1 MSNFTQE
8 PIKTYTI
15 GFDGEGYNE
24 FSYASEVSKFLG
36 TDHSQEILSAE
47 DYLNLFSKMIEYKDS
62 PLAVPNEIALHKLSK
77 SLKEDITVVLS
88 GEGADE
94 LFGGYGRIFRSSYD
108 YQRLESGNLNEDL
121 LKNLNIKYKSLSFK
135 SDLDHFL
142 DQYSY
147 ISAFDQKKLF
157 KDEVLNKIS
166 NGLNN
171 KEFIT
176 PLWKR
181 LDRLSYLDKMI
192 WFFQKVHLQGL
203 LNRLDTAS
211 MSASVEARV
220 PFVDHRLIEFFNK
233 VPSKYKLKWIDKE
246 SKLKAANLNSDQISE
261 NLDTT
266 KYILRE
272 NYKKNLPSSISS
284 RKKVGFPV
292 PLSVWLSGPLKN
304 YAQENFSDSSR
315 TQEIFKRSGVEK
327 ALKDVGQDVKSG
339 LKVWMMLNLEEWM
352 IIYDIISPY

>member
-1 MSNFTQE
+1 
-8 PIKTYTI
+8 
-15 GFDGEGYNE
+15 
-24 FSYASEVSKFLG
+24 
-36 TDHSQEILSAE
+36 
-47 DYLNLFSKMIEYKDS
+47 MI
-62 PLAVPNEIALHKLSK
+62 
-77 SLKEDITVVLS
+77 
-88 GEGADE
+88 
-94 LFGGYGRIFRSSYD
+94 
-108 YQRLESGNLNEDL
+108 
-121 LKNLNIKYKSLSFK
+121 
-135 SDLDHFL
+135 
-142 DQYSY
+142 
-147 ISAFDQKKLF
+147 KKLF

-272 NYKKNLPSSISS
+272 NYKKTCQAQLVQE
-284 RKKVGFPV
+284 KVGFPV

-304 YAQENFSDSSR
+304 YAQEKLLSDSSR

-352 IIYDIISPY
+352 NIYDINSP

>member
-1 MSNFTQE
+1 M
-8 PIKTYTI
+8 
-15 GFDGEGYNE
+15 
-24 FSYASEVSKFLG
+24 
-36 TDHSQEILSAE
+36 
-47 DYLNLFSKMIEYKDS
+47 
-62 PLAVPNEIALHKLSK
+62 
-77 SLKEDITVVLS
+77 
-88 GEGADE
+88 
-94 LFGGYGRIFRSSYD
+94 
-108 YQRLESGNLNEDL
+108 
-121 LKNLNIKYKSLSFK
+121 
-135 SDLDHFL
+135 
-142 DQYSY
+142 
-147 ISAFDQKKLF
+147 
-157 KDEVLNKIS
+157 NKIS

-272 NYKKNLPSSISS
+272 NYKKTCQAQLVQE
-284 RKKVGFPV
+284 KK
-292 PLSVWLSGPLKN
+292 
-304 YAQENFSDSSR
+304 
-315 TQEIFKRSGVEK
+315 
-327 ALKDVGQDVKSG
+327 
-339 LKVWMMLNLEEWM
+339 
-352 IIYDIISPY
+352 

>member
-1 MSNFTQE
+1 MPVIDLKNDFSEGELKDELNELLSSSVKYRMISDVPLGSLSGGLDSSILVYNMSNFTQE

-147 ISAFDQKKLF
+147 ISAFDQKTF
-157 KDEVLNKIS
+157 
-166 NGLNN
+166 
-171 KEFIT
+171 
-176 PLWKR
+176 
-181 LDRLSYLDKMI
+181 
-192 WFFQKVHLQGL
+192 
-203 LNRLDTAS
+203 
-211 MSASVEARV
+211 
-220 PFVDHRLIEFFNK
+220 
-233 VPSKYKLKWIDKE
+233 
-246 SKLKAANLNSDQISE
+246 
-261 NLDTT
+261 
-266 KYILRE
+266 
-272 NYKKNLPSSISS
+272 
-284 RKKVGFPV
+284 
-292 PLSVWLSGPLKN
+292 
-304 YAQENFSDSSR
+304 
-315 TQEIFKRSGVEK
+315 
-327 ALKDVGQDVKSG
+327 
-339 LKVWMMLNLEEWM
+339 
-352 IIYDIISPY
+352 

>member
-1 MSNFTQE
+1 MVKVITNLVMLQ
-8 PIKTYTI
+8 
-15 GFDGEGYNE
+15 
-24 FSYASEVSKFLG
+24 VSKFLG

-220 PFVDHRLIEFFNK
+220 PFVDHRLIEFFN
-233 VPSKYKLKWIDKE
+233 E
-246 SKLKAANLNSDQISE
+246 
-261 NLDTT
+261 
-266 KYILRE
+266 
-272 NYKKNLPSSISS
+272 
-284 RKKVGFPV
+284 FPQ
-292 PLSVWLSGPLKN
+292 N
-304 YAQENFSDSSR
+304 IN
-315 TQEIFKRSGVEK
+315 
-327 ALKDVGQDVKSG
+327 
-339 LKVWMMLNLEEWM
+339 
-352 IIYDIISPY
+352 